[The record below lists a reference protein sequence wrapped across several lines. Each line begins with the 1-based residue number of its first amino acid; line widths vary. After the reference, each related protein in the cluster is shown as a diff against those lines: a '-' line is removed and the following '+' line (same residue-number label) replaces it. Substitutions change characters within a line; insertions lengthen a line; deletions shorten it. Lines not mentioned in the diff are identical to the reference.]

1 MCTVSQNRPGAL
13 GQGGR
18 SSPAGSGHGAFSGRD
33 FRLAGFVLVK
43 NLLLFIAVSG
53 TGTDGAVLGVIYRTA
68 GGLIMAAILAGT
80 VYIFYVM
87 LVWQKAYNL
96 FNVSFKN
103 KYVLDTIRQLPGFS
117 ELRYNSQGGFT
128 RQELQRFNLL
138 PSCMITYYKASDE
151 LRGILDGTRFRASSV
166 SVGKRASGR
175 RSLPDIVFEGQI
187 IGFETFDSQKSSS
200 GYIQVM
206 DWKLRDD
213 MAKKAGSLPI
223 QTESEAFN
231 ARFAVF
237 AEEEHN
243 AFYILTPQILERI
256 IAFADTAGDAVY
268 LVFSQSELY
277 VACRQARSILLEAA
291 HVKKE
296 AQ

>member
-1 MCTVSQNRPGAL
+1 MQNQPGAL

-166 SVGKRASGR
+166 SVGKRASGC

-187 IGFETFDSQKSSS
+187 IGFETFDSQKAVPVIFRS
-200 GYIQVM
+200 
-206 DWKLRDD
+206 WT
-213 MAKKAGSLPI
+213 GSFGMIWQKRRVP
-223 QTESEAFN
+223 SPF
-231 ARFAVF
+231 RRRVKPS
-237 AEEEHN
+237 
-243 AFYILTPQILERI
+243 TPGSPYSPRRN
-256 IAFADTAGDAVY
+256 TTP
-268 LVFSQSELY
+268 STS
-277 VACRQARSILLEAA
+277 
-291 HVKKE
+291 
-296 AQ
+296 

>member
-1 MCTVSQNRPGAL
+1 MQNQPGAL

-166 SVGKRASGR
+166 SVGKRASGC

-213 MAKKAGSLPI
+213 MARRHNEGIFNCCNRYACAHSDTKTHIPSMGEAEGLAE
-223 QTESEAFN
+223 QTIPHS
-231 ARFAVF
+231 AV
-237 AEEEHN
+237 AE
-243 AFYILTPQILERI
+243 
-256 IAFADTAGDAVY
+256 
-268 LVFSQSELY
+268 
-277 VACRQARSILLEAA
+277 CRRL
-291 HVKKE
+291 HFDRGK
-296 AQ
+296 